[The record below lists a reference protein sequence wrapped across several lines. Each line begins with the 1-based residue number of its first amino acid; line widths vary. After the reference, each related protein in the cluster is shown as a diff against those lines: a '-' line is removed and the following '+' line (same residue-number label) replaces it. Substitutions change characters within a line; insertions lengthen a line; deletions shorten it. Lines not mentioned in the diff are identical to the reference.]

1 MAEFAAAVCN
11 DAQEC
16 SSSSSS
22 GSGSSSKDFRLC
34 KAQVVAGA
42 DYFIASVSNVSSR
55 LRQQRIAR
63 TTRMLRLAAPL
74 VTRTRWF
81 RSGFHHVLLLQRRRA
96 KENCL
101 QYYRGCVRAS
111 TMWHTS
117 LV

>member
-16 SSSSSS
+16 S
-22 GSGSSSKDFRLC
+22 SGSSSKDFRLC

-63 TTRMLRLAAPL
+63 MNRMLRLAAPL
-74 VTRTRWF
+74 VTRSRWF